1 MIGIIGD
8 LHLKEKLG
16 YSEFFPDGRV
26 EEKNKILDEIVSGL
40 SDCESIVMLGDQLNA
55 RNNPSSVLKELV
67 ALMERFQN
75 KHVYM
80 IAGNHSKFGDGKSAL
95 DFLKEIKN
103 KNWTVVTDTCE
114 DVIIDGMNC
123 VLCPYFSKAELG
135 AKDDEEG
142 KKLLMEILNKKT
154 GKVLFCH
161 QTISSF
167 ITSSNCLTDSFNEI
181 ILSKKDLEKKFDKVF
196 AGHIHKP
203 QDDGKI
209 VLCGSIFNNEVGEDG
224 KFIFKVDKDLSVKKI
239 KLSGTS
245 IIKIEDP
252 SLADLEKIDKNSLVK
267 LFFNKKADDID
278 LIREYCRNT
287 FKASIII
294 EQLKTERAKSKAIK
308 GELDF
313 SIENLIKI
321 YAKEKKLKT
330 EDLIEAYELIRN

>member
-26 EEKNKILDEIVSGL
+26 EEKNKILDEIVNDL
-40 SDCESIVMLGDQLNA
+40 SDCESIVMMGDQLNA

-75 KHVYM
+75 KHIYV
-80 IAGNHSKFGDGKSAL
+80 IAGNHEKFGDGKSAI

-103 KNWTVVTDTCE
+103 KNWTIVTDTCE
-114 DVIIDGMNC
+114 NVVIDGMNC

-135 AKDDEEG
+135 VKDDEEG

-154 GKVLFCH
+154 GKILFCH

-181 ILSKKDLEKKFDKVF
+181 ILSKKELEKKFDKIF

-203 QDDGKI
+203 QNDGNT
-209 VLCGSIFNNEVGEDG
+209 VLCGSIFNNEIGEDG
-224 KFIFKVDKDLSVKKI
+224 KFIFTVDKDLTVNKI
-239 KLSGTS
+239 KLPGVS
-245 IIKIEDP
+245 IIKVENP
-252 SLADLEKIDKNSLVK
+252 TLASLEKIDKNSLVK
-267 LFFNKKADDID
+267 LFFDKKSEEID
-278 LIREYCRNT
+278 AIREYCRNN

-294 EQLKTERAKSKAIK
+294 ESLKTERSKTKAIK

-321 YAKEKKLKT
+321 YAKEKKLKI
-330 EDLIEAYELIRN
+330 EDLLEAYELIRN